1 MRTLQTVEAAILLTC
16 LNSPAVVKKLLV
28 IKNYYK
34 ILNVKS
40 SATNDDIKMSYRKM
54 ALKYHPDK
62 SRNNLSE
69 NKFKEITEAYHILID
84 ENKRKIYDQ
93 KLLLNLMSANSTRL
107 VLIYIFV
114 LVAVFSFI
122 LWYLGHLSLVS

>member
-1 MRTLQTVEAAILLTC
+1 
-16 LNSPAVVKKLLV
+16 
-28 IKNYYK
+28 
-34 ILNVKS
+34 
-40 SATNDDIKMSYRKM
+40 MSYRKM

-84 ENKRKIYDQ
+84 ENNRKIYDQ